1 MIRAARDIR
10 GSNESPRRGTD
21 LSCWADFLPANFSSQ
36 SSGFRFANQV
46 CIRNSPKAA
55 A

>member
-1 MIRAARDIR
+1 MNRHGAALIFPA
-10 GSNESPRRGTD
+10 GQIF
-21 LSCWADFLPANFSSQ
+21 CPANFSSQ